1 METLQLLGQTATVQV
16 QNENI
21 QSSLQ
26 EMFDSFLKRQSLF
39 LNKDALQAGY
49 TPAEL
54 PHREQHITQLAK
66 ILAPSLRG
74 EQASNVFIYGKPG
87 TGKTVATR
95 LVCSELERAAD
106 AAGRKLDVV
115 YLNAKL
121 RRVADTEYRLAAQL
135 AEQFG
140 VSVPA
145 TGLPTKKI
153 YDAFFN
159 AIDSEKRVAIIVLD
173 EIDRLVR
180 RAGDELLYNLTRMNS
195 ELRRAK
201 VSLIGITNDITLLE
215 NLDSRIRSSLGEEE
229 LVFPPY
235 NAVQLQDILARRAV
249 YAFAP
254 GALSEGIIPKCAAYA
269 AREHGDARRA
279 LDLLRVSGET
289 AERCASP
296 GVFPEHV
303 DSALEKLETDNV
315 LEVIKT
321 QPQQSKAVLYS
332 IMRLKANNAEVSTG
346 DVYGLYK
353 GICDRSGQHFLTQR
367 RVSDLIS
374 ELEVMGI
381 LSSSVISKGRYG
393 RSRAI
398 NLSVNPAAMDKA
410 MRILKSEF
418 AY

>member
-1 METLQLLGQTATVQV
+1 MGGESRTEVVLAGGA
-16 QNENI
+16 
-21 QSSLQ
+21 QSVLQ
-26 EMFDSFLKRQSLF
+26 EMFDSFLKRPSLF
-39 LNKDALQAGY
+39 ADKDALQAGY

-54 PHREQHITQLAK
+54 PHREKQITQLAK
-66 ILAPSLRG
+66 ILAPTLRG

-95 LVCSELERAAD
+95 LVCSELGRAAD
-106 AAGRKLDVV
+106 AAGKALDVV
-115 YLNAKL
+115 YLNAKM

-153 YDAFFN
+153 YDAFFG
-159 AIDSEKRVAIIVLD
+159 ALDSEKRVAIIVLD

-180 RAGDELLYNLTRMNS
+180 RSGDEPLYNLTRMNS
-195 ELRRAK
+195 ELRRAR
-201 VSLIGITNDITLLE
+201 VSLIGITNDLTLLD

-235 NAVQLQDILARRAV
+235 NAVQLQDVLNQRAAR
-249 YAFAP
+249 AFLP
-254 GALSEGIIPKCAAYA
+254 GVLLPEIIPKCAAYA

-279 LDLLRVSGET
+279 LDLLRVSGEM
-289 AERCASP
+289 AERCAS
-296 GVFPEHV
+296 GQVMPEHV
-303 DSALEKLETDNV
+303 DAALEKLESDNV
-315 LEVIKT
+315 LEAIKT

-332 IMRLKANNAEVSTG
+332 IIKLKQGNAEFATG
-346 DVYGLYK
+346 DVYSVYR
-353 GICDRSGQHFLTQR
+353 GICERAGQHPLTQR

-374 ELEVMGI
+374 ELDVMGI
-381 LSSSVISKGRYG
+381 ISSSVVSKGRYG
-393 RSRAI
+393 RSRVI
-398 NLSVNPAAMDKA
+398 SLSVNQPAIMDKV
-410 MRILKSEF
+410 MRVLKSEF

>member
-1 METLQLLGQTATVQV
+1 MENLQLSGQPLGV
-16 QNENI
+16 QNDNL

-39 LNKDALQAGY
+39 LTKDALQAGY
-49 TPAEL
+49 TPTEL
-54 PHREQHITQLAK
+54 PHREQQITRLAK
-66 ILAPSLRG
+66 ILAPALRG
-74 EQASNVFIYGKPG
+74 EQTSNVFIYGKPG
-87 TGKTVATR
+87 TGKTVAAR

-106 AAGRKLDVV
+106 TSGRAIDVV
-115 YLNAKL
+115 YLNAKM

-159 AIDSEKRVAIIVLD
+159 ALDAEKRVAIIVLD

-195 ELRRAK
+195 ELRRARA
-201 VSLIGITNDITLLE
+201 SIIGITNDLTLLE

-235 NAVQLQDILARRAV
+235 NAVQLQDILTRRALH
-249 YAFAP
+249 AFAP
-254 GALSEGIIPKCAAYA
+254 GALSQEIIPKCAAYA

-289 AERCASP
+289 AERCASQQ
-296 GVFPEHV
+296 VLPEHV

-315 LEVIKT
+315 LEAIKT

-332 IMRLKANNAEVSTG
+332 IMRLKASNAEVSTG
-346 DVYGLYK
+346 DVYGVYR
-353 GICDRSGQHFLTQR
+353 GMCERAGTHTLTQR

-381 LSSSVISKGRYG
+381 ISSSVISKGRYG
-393 RSRAI
+393 RTRTI
-398 NLSVNPAAMDKA
+398 NLSANQGAMDKA
-410 MRILKSEF
+410 TRILKAEF
-418 AY
+418 AC

>member
-1 METLQLLGQTATVQV
+1 MENLQTVGQVAEG
-16 QNENI
+16 NM

-39 LNKDALQAGY
+39 LNREALQAGY
-49 TPAEL
+49 TPSEL
-54 PHREQHITQLAK
+54 PYREVQITQLAK
-66 ILAPSLRG
+66 ILAPALRG

-95 LVCSELERAAD
+95 FVCSELERAAD
-106 AAGRKLDVV
+106 ASGRRLDVV
-115 YLNAKL
+115 YLNAKM

-140 VSVPA
+140 VRVPP

-153 YDAFFN
+153 YDTFFN
-159 AIDSEKRVAIIVLD
+159 ALDGEKRAAIIVLD

-195 ELRRAK
+195 ELRRARL
-201 VSLIGITNDITLLE
+201 SLVGITNDLTLLD

-229 LVFPPY
+229 LVFSPY
-235 NAVQLQDILARRAV
+235 NAVQLQDILNRRAV
-249 YAFAP
+249 HAFSP
-254 GALSEGIIPKCAAYA
+254 GTLSEGIIPKCAAYA

-296 GVFPEHV
+296 QVLPEHV

-332 IMRLKANNAEVSTG
+332 IMRLKASDAEFSTG
-346 DVYGLYK
+346 DVYGVYK
-353 GICDRSGQHFLTQR
+353 GICERGGAHPLTQR

-374 ELEVMGI
+374 ELDAMGI
-381 LSSSVISKGRYG
+381 ISSSVISKGRYG
-393 RSRAI
+393 RTRAI
-398 NLSVNPAAMDKA
+398 RLSANPQAMDKA
-410 MRILKSEF
+410 QRILKSEF